1 MAKFSS
7 VGVSLVGVFLI
18 GVSFN
23 FIPECAG
30 DFLVE
35 ILFLLCFQVLNI
47 GKYFL
52 SFSFWLGFSRRPL
65 FDLLN
70 ILMLNEHNKAWEKCK
85 AKYSVMARLGK
96 FFFKFKFL

>member
-35 ILFLLCFQVLNI
+35 ILFFAVFSGFEYREVFFVVFFLAWVLTAAS
-47 GKYFL
+47 L
-52 SFSFWLGFSRRPL
+52 
-65 FDLLN
+65 
-70 ILMLNEHNKAWEKCK
+70 
-85 AKYSVMARLGK
+85 
-96 FFFKFKFL
+96 